1 MLWYYFK
8 LAIATAAITTTAK
21 MPRFFS
27 RLVIFFSFIVKLF
40 FLCYLSNER

>member
-27 RLVIFFSFIVKLF
+27 RLVIFFFLYCKTIFLVLF
-40 FLCYLSNER
+40 E